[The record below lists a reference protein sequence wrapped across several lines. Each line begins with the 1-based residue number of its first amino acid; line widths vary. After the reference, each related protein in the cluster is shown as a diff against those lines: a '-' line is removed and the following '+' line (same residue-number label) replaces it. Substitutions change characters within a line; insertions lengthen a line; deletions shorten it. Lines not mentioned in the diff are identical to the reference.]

1 VFEADVGEIGGI
13 IIISGLSWIM
23 RGLIVFL
30 IINIILFLYEKKI
43 IENYLI

>member
-1 VFEADVGEIGGI
+1 MFEEDVGEIGGI

-30 IINIILFLYEKKI
+30 IINIIYFYMKRK
-43 IENYLI
+43 